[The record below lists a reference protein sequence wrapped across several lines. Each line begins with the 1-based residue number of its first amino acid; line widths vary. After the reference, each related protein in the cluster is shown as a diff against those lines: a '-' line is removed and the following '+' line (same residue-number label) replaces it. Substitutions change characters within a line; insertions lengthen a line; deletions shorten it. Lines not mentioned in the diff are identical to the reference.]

1 MYDKQ
6 AKLKNEWFE
15 QNLSMPHFAIHVQK
29 YKNET
34 LLAHFHDFHQILIFD
49 EGGGTH
55 ILNNIT
61 YPIADYSIHFVPE
74 GTVHYLQESPP
85 CYRFLFKKDYFENCP
100 IKDNFMNTLPFFKH
114 LSTGHILTFE
124 QDTFERIKNLVGE
137 IIQKYE
143 DRHKEKRRCEI
154 IQLLIHLFLLECDI
168 KGTDKSSIKLETAHN
183 PIPEILKKLIQSI
196 EINFRKR
203 WKVQQ
208 YADNL
213 YISTSQLNR
222 HCQTVF
228 QKSVQDMIQERSLKE
243 AKNLLLNTQTS
254 IKEIGYKVGF
264 DHPSNFINFFIKK
277 VGISPTQ
284 FRKKCA

>member
-1 MYDKQ
+1 MINKQ
-6 AKLKNEWFE
+6 ALLKNEWFK
-15 QNLSMPHFAIHVQK
+15 QDLSMPHFAIHIQK

-34 LLAHFHDFHQILIFD
+34 LLAHFHDFHQILIF
-49 EGGGTH
+49 EVGGGTH
-55 ILNNIT
+55 VLNDVA

-74 GTVHYLQESPP
+74 DTVHNLQNCPP
-85 CYRFLFKKDYFENCP
+85 CYRFLFKKDYFESCP
-100 IKDNFMNTLPFFKH
+100 IKEHFMNTLPFFNQ
-114 LSTGHILTFE
+114 LSDGCILTFE
-124 QDTFERIKNLVGE
+124 RDTFGRIKNLVGE
-137 IIQKYE
+137 IIQQYE

-154 IQLLIHLFLLECDI
+154 IQLLIHLFLLECDM
-168 KGTDKSSIKLETAHN
+168 KGSNKSSLKSETAHST
-183 PIPEILKKLIQSI
+183 IPEIMKKLLQTI

-213 YISTSQLNR
+213 FISTSQLNR

-243 AKNLLLNTQTS
+243 AKNLLLNTQTPV
-254 IKEIGYKVGF
+254 KEIGYELGF

-284 FRKKCA
+284 FKKKCA